1 MEILFNS
8 DPLLKKINIFMS
20 LANKTFI
27 NNRTGESVKVID
39 TFENIAVLENKQK
52 INVNVLTDPTQFTPD
67 IDPSEFFNDK
77 GAYSSLLEKIKNI
90 PTDNLVD
97 DSVIQDFGGE
107 VRPAMEESAVV
118 MTTKEDEM
126 AELARKYGASLD
138 NTDAIAKQQQAFSK
152 YLDEDELPPAP
163 VRPTNTNVVVN
174 DVQQVEVK
182 REYQEP
188 PVQRVEVDDPIIT
201 MFKKTKRSVNFS
213 VNIDYSN
220 KIPRLDF
227 IEMMEDSYETS
238 MIDYLADE
246 FTREILSNPSM
257 IREKIKDKIKQL
269 VYGAEIT
276 SIKKEDPKKDEETI
290 SFKTAKEKGEWISKL
305 DSIEEI
311 EKNII
316 GEKSKT
322 VINVAN
328 KRIKELKNN
337 K

>member
-1 MEILFNS
+1 
-8 DPLLKKINIFMS
+8 MS

-39 TFENIAVLENKQK
+39 TFENIAILENKQK
-52 INVNVLTDPTQFTPD
+52 IDVSILTDTTQFTPD

-77 GAYSSLLEKIKNI
+77 GAYGSLLEKIKNI

-126 AELARKYGASLD
+126 AELARKYGVNTD
-138 NTDAIAKQQQAFSK
+138 NTDAINKQQQAFSK

-163 VRPTNTNVVVN
+163 VRPTNVVVN

-213 VNIDYSN
+213 VNIDYAN

-246 FTREILSNPSM
+246 FTREILSDPSM

-276 SIKKEDPKKDEETI
+276 SIKKEDLKKDEETI
-290 SFKTAKEKGEWISKL
+290 SFKTAKEKAEWISKL

-316 GEKSKT
+316 DEKSKT
-322 VINVAN
+322 VINSAN
-328 KRIKELKNN
+328 KRIKELK